1 NISTSNRINS
11 LTEQKKH
18 AKEIFVSALLMPE
31 KIIINKEINHQLIIL
46 FKISKT
52 TFIRFRMSIYIEN

>member
-1 NISTSNRINS
+1 ISTSNRINS

-18 AKEIFVSALLMPE
+18 AKEIFVSASLMPE

>member
-1 NISTSNRINS
+1 M
-11 LTEQKKH
+11 TEQKKH

>member
-1 NISTSNRINS
+1 STSNRINS